1 MVDTWA
7 RPKGEMQ
14 ERSEWTTD
22 CSSIRWSRLMTIMGS
37 TAISQAGGQT
47 GPSSGRSIR
56 WFWVA
61 GWTCIM
67 LAPCSRPSL
76 HTSGISGDTLF
87 STPLLNDIWLSNL
100 YANWEC
106 YSSRLD
112 SEFIFSCLIH
122 SHFLR
127 SAALRVWMNKNPNR
141 SKFFHYH
148 EYIGTGIAAGRWNL
162 RQINNTVVR
171 DCDDSLRY
179 NGKEFHYRK
188 F

>member
-37 TAISQAGGQT
+37 IAISQAGGQT

-67 LAPCSRPSL
+67 LASCSRPSL

-112 SEFIFSCLIH
+112 SDL
-122 SHFLR
+122 
-127 SAALRVWMNKNPNR
+127 
-141 SKFFHYH
+141 FFHVWSIAISCVVPLW
-148 EYIGTGIAAGRWNL
+148 ECEWIKILTGRNSFI
-162 RQINNTVVR
+162 IM
-171 DCDDSLRY
+171 SI
-179 NGKEFHYRK
+179 
-188 F
+188 